1 MPASSMV
8 YYLYN
13 MGRFIYFFDL
23 IVYVL
28 AAQTSASQ
36 AGPKFKIVRQEVWK
50 NNSRDFSIKC
60 RKFFFRSDFVI
71 LLAVQTSSHTFT
83 CCQT

>member
-1 MPASSMV
+1 MKQPHNRSLDSRVYRLESDKKKKLYTCMPASSMV

-36 AGPKFKIVRQEVWK
+36 AGPKFKIVRQEV
-50 NNSRDFSIKC
+50 
-60 RKFFFRSDFVI
+60 
-71 LLAVQTSSHTFT
+71 
-83 CCQT
+83 